1 MFGINGVLFRLAR
14 DYREASEYL
23 RRMSNLRPGP
33 RGFCRPWFTTNVK
46 RAALG
51 ECSGGDCEWQGLRSG
66 GARKTGKRSGFIRL
80 VKRTITNVVLGAG
93 IFSKKSMVL

>member
-14 DYREASEYL
+14 DCREAGGDL

-33 RGFCRPWFTTNVK
+33 RRLCWTWFTTNVK

-51 ECSGGDCEWQGLRSG
+51 ERSGGDCEWQGLRSG
-66 GARKTGKRSGFIRL
+66 GARKTGKRLGFVRL
-80 VKRTITNVVLGAG
+80 AKRAITNVVLGAG